1 MKEKEACDRIVAKRK
16 NEINTLNNKTEY
28 DKLLYHFKSEDG
40 IRIRLKNV
48 NCPNRQKFG
57 SNLSEIKREK

>member
-16 NEINTLNNKTEY
+16 NEIYTLNNKNEY